1 MSENNGIPELDKAL
15 DAYLKAHDKRL
26 ITDTLADV
34 CDLIDLIMLDD
45 ARKLEFRKL
54 SPVGKIQMEASILT
68 CNRIKKYLISAVVDI
83 DKEEKDDK

>member
-1 MSENNGIPELDKAL
+1 MSENNDIPELNEAL
-15 DAYLKAHDKRL
+15 DKYLKTHDKRL
-26 ITDTLADV
+26 VTDTLADV

-68 CNRIKKYLISAVVDI
+68 CNRIKKYLIGAVVDI
-83 DKEEKDDK
+83 GKEKK